1 MYINIVNSTYNT
13 VCSSAMNNDLL
24 NLSGVYHSVVKSKLV
39 HANIELI
46 TSISLN
52 SLKNNILTSML
63 VKFTILLTKLECKIQ
78 INLLY
83 NILQTCSAN
92 NSPILSYVL
101 PVCPT
106 ASVNRREPE
115 KLVGSIS

>member
-1 MYINIVNSTYNT
+1 
-13 VCSSAMNNDLL
+13 MNNDLL

-46 TSISLN
+46 TSTSLN

-78 INLLY
+78 ITNLLY

-101 PVCPT
+101 PVCPK

>member
-1 MYINIVNSTYNT
+1 
-13 VCSSAMNNDLL
+13 MNNDLL

-46 TSISLN
+46 TSTSLN
-52 SLKNNILTSML
+52 GLKNNILTSML

-78 INLLY
+78 ITNLLY
-83 NILQTCSAN
+83 NILQTCSVN

>member
-1 MYINIVNSTYNT
+1 
-13 VCSSAMNNDLL
+13 MNNDLL
-24 NLSGVYHSVVKSKLV
+24 NLSGVYHSVVKSKLF

-46 TSISLN
+46 TSTSLY

-78 INLLY
+78 ITNLLY
-83 NILQTCSAN
+83 NILQTCSVN